1 MPKKSTEDGEI
12 SDTSSHDNR
21 DQNNNKSIH
30 YSFGN
35 ISYIESD
42 KQFPSEKENRDV
54 RAHEMSSCSILSKH
68 QNNDDEN
75 MDLDAIIS
83 EGVHK
88 EIKGA
93 PLDAKSKEV
102 VDNWFT
108 QDCDS
113 EYIKKLKE
121 RYAEP
126 ENVEHLSGKDMN
138 PEVYRNLPEHIK
150 QRDFWMKSV
159 QTNISTSA
167 VASFRALDLVLQ
179 NKQNMKPELVSTL
192 CKHITSAT
200 KLIAKA
206 SSDITVIRKQH
217 MRFHIHP
224 KYRPLCNKRT
234 YDKQLFGDN
243 FAATLKETNE
253 SNKIVSNIRKERFH
267 PYHNNQQRSRGFFT
281 KPRKGNSPQSRKRLL
296 PNQIPTASK
305 LTANAVS
312 PTTKERVQNQ
322 KPPTQVDRYDEFY
335 SKLTKI
341 QHQCKVNKEKFKA
354 GQLKEHAKHWK
365 TFTTDPWVLNSI
377 LRLEIKLKNKVH
389 QSYLP
394 KEIKFSLQE

>member
-1 MPKKSTEDGEI
+1 
-12 SDTSSHDNR
+12 
-21 DQNNNKSIH
+21 
-30 YSFGN
+30 
-35 ISYIESD
+35 
-42 KQFPSEKENRDV
+42 
-54 RAHEMSSCSILSKH
+54 
-68 QNNDDEN
+68 

-93 PLDAKSKEV
+93 PWDAKSKEV

-126 ENVEHLSGKDMN
+126 ENVEQLSGKDMN

-243 FAATLKETNE
+243 FAATLKETDE
-253 SNKIVSNIRKERFH
+253 SNKIVSNIRKERFD
-267 PYHNNQQRSRGFFT
+267 PYHNNQQRSRGFL
-281 KPRKGNSPQSRKRLL
+281 QSRGRGTV
-296 PNQIPTASK
+296 PNRGRGFYRNNYQP
-305 LTANAVS
+305 
-312 PTTKERVQNQ
+312 PQNQ
-322 KPPTQVDRYDEFY
+322 LQTQYQPQQKKAF
-335 SKLTKI
+335 KTKN
-341 QHQCKVNKEKFKA
+341 HP
-354 GQLKEHAKHWK
+354 LK
-365 TFTTDPWVLNSI
+365 
-377 LRLEIKLKNKVH
+377 
-389 QSYLP
+389 
-394 KEIKFSLQE
+394 